1 MSDLFEVSEDEKTEP
16 IVEEKPL
23 EPLEVVEPLE
33 EVVEK
38 TKKVKK
44 PRKPL
49 TEARK
54 IQLREQLKIGRLRS
68 LEKRQGKK
76 KEKELVKVKEEEIVK
91 EVEIKKKMKNQEA
104 KELELEERLTKRIHA
119 KIEKEN
125 EEKRTRS
132 EIEKLREQVKQLTA
146 NRKETIQ
153 QVAPEVVIE
162 KPIPKAK
169 ERKQVTFNK
178 FSPYQDRLMFQY
190 GRFKGLDQQD

>member
-23 EPLEVVEPLE
+23 EVVEPLE
-33 EVVEK
+33 K
-38 TKKVKK
+38 AKKVKK

-49 TEARK
+49 SDERK
-54 IQLREQLKIGRLRS
+54 AQLREQLKIGRLRS

-76 KEKELVKVKEEEIVK
+76 KAKELVKVKEEETIK
-91 EVEIKKKMKNQEA
+91 EVEIKKKIKNDED
-104 KELELEERLTKRIHA
+104 KEKELEERLTKRIHA

-132 EIEKLREQVKQLTA
+132 EIDRLRKQVQELT
-146 NRKETIQ
+146 NYKRETIPE
-153 QVAPEVVIE
+153 VAPEVVIE
-162 KPIPKAK
+162 KPKAK
-169 ERKQVTFNK
+169 EKRQVTFNK